1 MGDNKLSLLLLL
13 CTTVLTNAQ
22 DEETPCLLAKRYKS
36 FHKYEYSYE
45 TESLNALN
53 GATNGPKASCK
64 VEIEVPGTCSY
75 IVRTTSCTLS
85 EVTNVDGEGKPV
97 FGPSAGAD
105 TFRAAMEKNPLK
117 FTVDEK
123 NEIKLFPEDDE
134 PINILNIKRGLIS
147 ALAVPLLEE
156 EQNKRMPT
164 IYGLCKTGYSVNA
177 REDIA
182 TDVTLNRDL
191 SKCDNF
197 RPIKDHTSPLALIT
211 GMHYPLTH
219 LIRSSQICNYKFDNA
234 QKHMTS
240 GVCNENHILVP
251 FSYKGQ
257 YGVTNVGKQSLTL
270 VGVTTHNDRIFEHNV
285 ANMRTLHLD
294 GSADT
299 VHPIADK
306 EDMLAVLRELTGL
319 SGTKNGHKRAHLAHK
334 LVSVVR
340 KMNVEALTAGLPD
353 ALEIS
358 RPLMYQVLFQC
369 GTPECSSAIMQV
381 LRTFDSSS
389 VEIDAA
395 VYALGMVPNPSRAL
409 VKEMLEMAKF
419 KASKPIYYALS
430 NAVRRLYEAEGNVT
444 PEIQAVADYALEQI
458 GDCTGNPEQ
467 IYLSLRVIGNM
478 AAAVGA
484 ASPALKSAITQCVNQ
499 PSATPEVQQAAI
511 QAFRLTSVPEE
522 GRKVFMQVLLD
533 GAAPMQNRIAAYLIL
548 MKEPQPSELAQLIAA
563 LPNNGNVQ
571 VMSFVNSHLN
581 NILSSKA
588 PETRELREKILN
600 ALQGNEIVAV
610 MDPTK
615 YSRNYKIGSLEG
627 NVIFESED
635 LVPNEVILDMTLNA
649 FGYDI
654 DMFEIGFNGKGLEP
668 TIDALI
674 GIDGFFRDTMQKTIN
689 YAADKMPK
697 GNEILE
703 SMFPKLWNEIKMKQ
717 GPQSI
722 IKEVTNNVNKLIQ
735 KLKAQENPEAMI
747 YLRLLGAELG
757 YLKTKDVEEMAYSA
771 ALLTNSLVKMFPTD
785 FVKSLFS
792 SANNDLFLHYIFM
805 DNEFYL
811 PTGSGVPLRI
821 ALSGTF
827 APGVKGGLKF
837 GRDMSEIAFMPS
849 AGIEFVT
856 EVGALLPEYV
866 QSGLEMH
873 TNIYHES
880 GMRAKV
886 AVSNKQVKLTIPA
899 PQDPTKIF
907 SMTNS
912 LVSVSGTET
921 KTIPVL
927 MDQVKMKECT
937 PFIPGVNYCSDLQY
951 SDAYSSDA
959 APYFPL
965 TGDSKFSIELHPTGE
980 VSEYTATLDYASED
994 KVDKVTFAV
1003 KAEGTSF
1010 EGTAKVMFD
1019 RQKYSVSSDFQVP
1032 DYDLEAGIR
1041 IGPVDPST
1049 KGKATHSIQIDFINK
1064 KIPQAS
1070 LIGLAKIEAMKDA
1083 MLVVQLLV
1091 PNLQTNAKVTANL
1104 NCVDG
1109 LTLELESDLKIPK
1122 TSSVQKVILKYDAD
1136 KIEAEVKSDMSSE
1149 IDTIKAVVRDF
1160 LDQKVGQSEM
1170 TINDILIKSVEG
1182 TNGYLE
1188 QYAAGIPFI
1197 ENLRVPAVSEFT
1209 LPEKLFLNAEG
1220 AAKYKFSQKYY
1231 TIHIPVPFGGK
1242 SSGDLNITATIT
1254 TPDFEV
1260 PQLGLQV
1267 ASASITLP
1275 EFFVPEKLPL
1285 TLPVLGMAEFSS
1297 KLNSNLYNMEATV
1310 SAGKEPENPTYSTK
1324 FEVTGSSPVDI
1335 LSLKVEGSASLIDT
1349 PSDSFK
1355 VEVKTAVNHKLLDVS
1370 VSFLG
1375 DVKPAAKITVKS
1387 SSKIEATSPLG
1398 LKVSLE
1404 HTSQAGLNI
1413 KEISGDGNLVG
1424 SIVIGPLNVDA
1435 TLKQSLVLHPFKP
1448 AGKIDSSLEVNSNL
1462 LSARN
1467 IFEVALDNGEF
1478 NVVSKTTAFED
1489 SLTHNVEV
1497 TYKESLLAFKSNA
1510 KAFDLSIR
1518 NIAEASAR
1526 SDRVNF
1532 KIEAAADRY
1541 EDLIESRF
1549 TADLDVNGFDV
1560 KNVASA
1566 KLAEYK
1572 ASHNCSL
1579 SLNKDGLGMQG
1590 TTSLQS
1596 PLTFESNFNGT
1607 LDTSKLSLSTVTKG
1621 DFGEMTNSLS
1631 ASLSSV
1637 AFTSKAEANVA
1648 HGTSYAHDISL
1659 QMEHNKALMNINNNL
1674 TVLHVSLINEAQM
1687 KAHPYKA
1694 DLTGSLRLAYGEEEL
1709 KHTYEIGYA
1718 DLVTTAK
1725 CSVAGKLMGSHLIQ
1739 NTEIDIS
1746 GLALTVRNAARFN
1759 SQPIRF
1765 DNTFHVTALPFSL
1778 NVDAITNADSDVSL
1792 YGKHSTQVY
1801 SKFLLKA
1808 EPFAFAHSHECRL
1821 STTQNLDNGVS
1832 IETNL
1837 DNKIDTL
1844 LTPSEQKATMRME
1857 SKVNCHVLTQD
1868 LRLYNTPERLGLEMS
1883 GSMIT
1888 NLFNTVDSEKQ
1899 DHFLS
1904 AFLKYDK
1911 NANSHVINLPL
1922 MEYIP
1927 RVLERIKL
1935 TVITVAESLQYHIN
1949 SVDIQKLPDHLR
1961 DFMSD
1966 INLEER
1972 LNRMRQELISLNQ
1985 KYGITQ
1991 EELDASLDNL
2001 RTVVLKLFTN
2011 LGTYANEI
2019 AKMMKEVIALSD
2031 TAVLTETFN
2040 AFNEKYEVKSMVL
2053 EVVKAI
2059 KDVTEKIDMG
2069 KLKDTSFAFLHDLD
2083 EQYEIKSYL
2092 EETVVELKEMV
2103 EDFELARFIEDLKD
2117 FVIVDLKDFQEFR
2130 DFLVEEINEMID
2142 YVKELFTEIDIMK
2155 GLNDYVR
2162 EILAELEVDKLIS
2175 VDELTK
2181 VIEQAVQVF
2190 TSIVQTVQNLV
2201 REVLN
2206 KPIRYMRGTEIKQ
2219 MIEHL
2224 NDCIENF
2231 IKNVKSF
2238 DYNTFVEQANRKL
2251 ENIAFD
2257 LNFLIMG
2264 LEIPQKLENAREFA
2278 NYALSS
2284 VKGFMDFLKTEEVA
2298 DLIDGILNPIETH
2311 LRDCAVLNGIRA
2323 FLEMLKDKLIT
2334 IDMEGEIYI
2343 PEFYIPGFYNI
2354 EETTINFDD
2363 IEDYIR
2369 DILNYIISLTEV
2381 RMFDAEDYFGNLKLN
2396 FLPEFPVITLP
2407 EVKLEPISFPV
2418 ISKFIDKHQFSDLK
2432 IPEFKLPAFPYELTM
2447 PCFGK
2452 LYGEVKVNTPI
2463 FTMRTTAEFYNSTD
2477 SPETPH
2483 FTASVNSQG
2492 TSEYEMLKYSLDST
2506 ARVAVPKMSR
2516 LIVAETL
2523 RITHSALGV
2532 DHQASVTLYGL
2543 SAQTLARTTVKVNTA
2558 PYSANILNTVHFA
2571 LEDGMSANFKTVYDD
2586 KVNSPLLIKA
2596 IQHSHTHELT
2606 ARQDGLNFV
2615 LNFKDEGKLF
2625 TLDPSDEMTYKEEL
2639 SLNINPVKF
2648 TLTYFGDIDSVY
2660 FKFKETANAEA
2671 VALSHI
2677 DFKSHIAYSSDS
2689 GSSFLM
2695 DAAGKAHLREMKVE
2709 LTLTHDTKLAG
2720 LLTANFYN
2728 YLNFIM
2734 HPTDV
2739 VLDFQNRANAKVS
2752 ISELYLS
2759 AKMDL
2764 MNNYTMTLNRNMQRM
2779 STVALARFDQVK
2791 YSHNFTFENNK
2802 AETGIYAAMNADA
2815 DLQFLTIPFSF
2826 PSIPL
2831 DTPFVDFT
2839 TEEIKDINLFEHTGL
2854 KNLLTTTD
2862 QSIDVDAKIVYQKSK
2877 TPPIIELG
2885 LIYVPSLG
2893 NLISELS
2900 FKSSVFNLNTNAGL
2914 YGEDN
2919 LVIRFGGTSTSV
2931 FECLKAKLEGTSSL
2945 STKSGLKLATTVV
2958 LENVHIKGTHNSI
2971 ATMNTNNLEAALST
2985 GTSGDINLLVLKAK
2999 VNHKLDAD
3007 NKPLS
3012 IVVSTLK
3019 TEYTFDIPI
3028 IELVGN
3034 GDAENTLKFEGAFN
3048 FISAETTTKG
3058 KITGTFLDGGTLNG
3072 VLNNDESI
3080 YLNGDSLRST
3090 LKTTGNANLNY
3101 GDLKLEF
3108 DVDESLALEG
3118 AVNRLYTLLKLSSN
3132 NEVSIGQFNTKGKH
3146 TAQATVDL
3154 GLLKSLEADVK
3165 VDLSQPSTFGNIGI
3179 SEVLVVE
3186 FTVPK
3191 QKIDYI
3197 SKIISP
3203 VYRMDVVANLN
3214 GNAPV
3219 FKGIFKSTTTSPAV
3233 FLQYDLDSS
3242 MSTKMDNDALTVE
3255 ANAVLTHAD
3264 FTMDISNVISMSDP
3278 NHTLIVDITSPTFTD
3293 VNVRYAVGRDGAS
3306 ASVSTPSA
3314 GFLGYQLQA
3323 TNPSHM
3329 YARIYSRYAS
3339 GPQNDIEI
3347 LEIRA
3352 APMGDEKMLL
3362 SATYNSDAPRDMF
3375 IGLKERLPA
3384 MLSSVTQFAEKSSM
3398 LDAFETLRNSIL
3410 NFLNEAYNAASSH
3423 APQLS
3428 QLSDLYKNVVVQYQ
3442 TTTQTLL
3449 DDVIKFLTETR
3460 FVLPGMDEATLP
3472 EICRKICSDIGK
3484 VLKKFMIVF
3493 NEYLDQYFFPIFET
3507 ISTVQLYLPYGEV
3520 ITVKEIQDSVREIL
3534 RGISDEITRMI
3545 QEPDSPDVYLEKLGK
3560 AYEDVIDKLKSVDIE
3575 DTAASLYISFIRE
3588 FRRLEDKFETS
3599 VAYEQFIAVLE
3610 QYVVPFFETF
3620 NKLLTDVI
3628 SSLST
3633 QAETTVKVSDGKV
3646 EIEFPF
3652 PFVH

>member
-1 MGDNKLSLLLLL
+1 MGDNKLCLLLLIV
-13 CTTVLTNAQ
+13 TTVLTM
-22 DEETPCLLAKRYKS
+22 AKRYKS

-53 GATNGPKASCK
+53 QAINGPKASCK
-64 VEIEVPGTCSY
+64 VEIEVPSTCSY

-85 EVTNVDGEGKPV
+85 EVTDVDGEGNPV

-117 FTVDEK
+117 FTVDEQ

-156 EQNKRMPT
+156 DQNKRMPT
-164 IYGLCKTGYSVNA
+164 IYGFCKTGYSVNT

-191 SKCDNF
+191 SRCDNF

-211 GMHYPLTH
+211 GMHYPLTQ
-219 LIRSSQICNYKFDNA
+219 LIRSSQTCNYKFDNA

-240 GVCNENHILVP
+240 GVCTEKHILLP
-251 FSYKGQ
+251 FSYKDQ

-285 ANMRTLHLD
+285 AKMRTLHLD

-299 VHPIADK
+299 VHPIANK

-340 KMNVEALTAGLPD
+340 KMNVEALTAGLPE

-395 VYALGMVPNPSRAL
+395 VYALGMVPNPSGAL
-409 VKEMLEMAKF
+409 IKEMLEMAKF

-444 PEIQAVADYALEQI
+444 PEIQAVADYALERI

-478 AAAVGA
+478 AASVGA

-522 GRKVFMQVLLD
+522 GREVLMKVLLN

-548 MKEPQPSELAQLIAA
+548 MKDPQPAELAQLIAA

-581 NILSSKA
+581 NILSSTA
-588 PETRELREKILN
+588 PDTRELREKILN
-600 ALQGNEIVAV
+600 ALQGNEIGAV

-627 NVIFESED
+627 NLIFDSEHH
-635 LVPNEVILDMTLNA
+635 LPNEVILDMTLNA

-654 DMFEIGFNGKGLEP
+654 DMFEIGLNGKGLEP

-703 SMFPKLWNEIKMKQ
+703 SMFPKLWNEFKMTQ
-717 GPQSI
+717 APQSI

-747 YLRLLGAELG
+747 YLRLLGTELG

-771 ALLTNSLVKMFPTD
+771 GLLANSLIKMFPTD
-785 FVKSLFS
+785 FIKSLFS

-837 GRDMSEIAFMPS
+837 GRDTSEIAFMPS

-886 AVSNKQVKLTIPA
+886 AVSNRQVKLTIPA
-899 PQDPTKIF
+899 PKDPTKIF
-907 SMTNS
+907 SITNS
-912 LVSVSGTET
+912 LVSVSSTET
-921 KTIPVL
+921 KSIPVL
-927 MDQVKMKECT
+927 MDQVKMVECT

-951 SDAYSSDA
+951 SDAFSNNA

-994 KVDKVTFAV
+994 NVDKVTFAV

-1019 RQKYSVSSDFQVP
+1019 RQKYSASADFQVP
-1032 DYDLEAGIR
+1032 DYDLEAGLR
-1041 IGPVDPST
+1041 IGAVDPSA

-1064 KIPQAS
+1064 NIPQAS
-1070 LIGLAKIEAMKDA
+1070 LIGLAKIQVMKDS
-1083 MLVVQLLV
+1083 MLAIQLLV
-1091 PNLQTNAKVTANL
+1091 PYLQTDAKVTANL

-1109 LTLELESDLKIPK
+1109 LSFELESDLKIPEI
-1122 TSSVQKVILKYDAD
+1122 SSVQKVILKYDAK

-1149 IDTIKAVVRDF
+1149 IDTVKAMVRDF

-1170 TINDILIKSVEG
+1170 TISDVLIKSVEG
-1182 TNGYLE
+1182 TNGFLE
-1188 QYAAGIPFI
+1188 QYAVGIPFV
-1197 ENLRVPAVSEFT
+1197 ENFRVPAVSEFT

-1220 AAKYKFSQKYY
+1220 AAKYKFSQQYY
-1231 TIHIPVPFGGK
+1231 TVNIPVPFGGK
-1242 SSGDLNITATIT
+1242 SSGDFNIPAALT

-1260 PQLGLQV
+1260 PLLGLQV
-1267 ASASITLP
+1267 ASAIIPLP
-1275 EFFVPEKLPL
+1275 EVFVPEKLTV

-1349 PSDSFK
+1349 PSDIFK
-1355 VEVKTAVNHKLLDVS
+1355 VEVKTAVNHKLLDFS
-1370 VSFLG
+1370 VIFLG
-1375 DVKPAAKITVKS
+1375 DVKPAAKITVNS
-1387 SSKIEATSPLG
+1387 TSKIKVTSPLG
-1398 LKVSLE
+1398 LKISLE
-1404 HTSQAGLNI
+1404 QTSQAGLNI

-1424 SIVIGPLNVDA
+1424 SIDIGPLNFDA
-1435 TLKQSLVLHPFKP
+1435 TLK
-1448 AGKIDSSLEVNSNL
+1448 D
-1462 LSARN
+1462 ARN

-1478 NVVSKTTAFED
+1478 AVVSKTTAFED
-1489 SLTHNVEV
+1489 SLTHNLEV
-1497 TYKESLLAFKSNA
+1497 TYKESLVAFKSNA
-1510 KAFDLSIR
+1510 KAFDLNIR

-1549 TADLDVNGFDV
+1549 TAGLDVNGLDV
-1560 KNVASA
+1560 KHNASV
-1566 KLAEYK
+1566 KLVDYK
-1572 ASHNCSL
+1572 ASHHCSL

-1590 TTSLQS
+1590 TTSLHS
-1596 PLTFESNFNGT
+1596 PLTFESNFNGA

-1621 DFGEMTNSLS
+1621 DFGDMTNSLS
-1631 ASLSSV
+1631 ASLSSI

-1659 QMEHNKALMNINNNL
+1659 QLENNKALMNINNNL
-1674 TVLHVSLINEAQM
+1674 TVLHVSLINEAQL
-1687 KAHPYKA
+1687 KAHLYKA
-1694 DLTGSLRLAYGEEEL
+1694 GLTGSLRLAYGEEEL

-1718 DLVTTAK
+1718 ELVTSAK
-1725 CSVAGKLMGSHLIQ
+1725 CSVTGKLMGSHLNQ
-1739 NTEIDIS
+1739 NTEIEIS

-1765 DNTFHVTALPFSL
+1765 DNTIYVTALPFSL
-1778 NVDAITNADSDVSL
+1778 NVDAITNGDSDVSF
-1792 YGKHSTQVY
+1792 YGKHSSQVY

-1808 EPFAFAHSHECRL
+1808 EPLAFAHSHECRL

-1844 LTPSEQKATMRME
+1844 LTPSEQKATMRVE
-1857 SKVNCHVLTQD
+1857 SRVDSHVLTQD
-1868 LRLYNTPERLGLEMS
+1868 LRFYNTPERLGLEMS
-1883 GSMIT
+1883 VSMIT
-1888 NLFNTVDSEKQ
+1888 YLFNAVNSEMQ
-1899 DHFLS
+1899 DHFIS

-1927 RVLERIKL
+1927 RVMERIKL
-1935 TVITVAESLQYHIN
+1935 TVITVVESLQYHIN
-1949 SVDIQKLPDHLR
+1949 SVDFQKLPHHFR

-1966 INLEER
+1966 INLKER
-1972 LNRMRQELISLNQ
+1972 LNRMRQDLISLNQ

-1991 EELDASLDNL
+1991 AELDAYLDNL

-2011 LGTYANEI
+2011 LDTYASEI
-2019 AKMMKEVIALSD
+2019 AKISD
-2031 TAVLTETFN
+2031 TAVLTETFK
-2040 AFNEKYEVKSMVL
+2040 ALNEKYDVKSMVL
-2053 EVVKAI
+2053 KVVNAL

-2069 KLKDTSFAFLHDLD
+2069 KLKDTNFAVLHDLD

-2092 EETVVELKEMV
+2092 EETLIELKEMV
-2103 EDFELARFIEDLKD
+2103 EDFELARFIEELKELAIEVSKDLSE
-2117 FVIVDLKDFQEFR
+2117 LR
-2130 DFLVEEINEMID
+2130 DFLVEEINEITD
-2142 YVKELFTEIDIMK
+2142 EVNEFFTDIDIMI
-2155 GLNDYVR
+2155 GLSDYVR

-2181 VIEQAVQVF
+2181 EFERAVQVF
-2190 TSIVQTVQNLV
+2190 TSFVETVQNLV
-2201 REVLN
+2201 REMLN
-2206 KPIRYMRGTEIKQ
+2206 EPIRYMRGTEINQ

-2224 NDCIENF
+2224 NDYIDNF
-2231 IKNVKSF
+2231 MKNVKSF

-2251 ENIAFD
+2251 KIIASD
-2257 LNFLIMG
+2257 LNFLMNVR
-2264 LEIPQKLENAREFA
+2264 LEIPEKLENAREFA

-2284 VKGFMDFLKTEEVA
+2284 VKGIMDFLKTEEVS
-2298 DLIDGILNPIETH
+2298 DMIDVILSPIQTH
-2311 LRDCAVLNGIRA
+2311 LRDCAVLNGFRA
-2323 FLEMLKDKLIT
+2323 FLEMLRAKLVT
-2334 IDMEGEIYI
+2334 IDMEDIYI

-2354 EETTINFDD
+2354 EATTIHFDD
-2363 IEDYIR
+2363 VEDYIR
-2369 DILNYIISLTEV
+2369 DILNFTISLTKV
-2381 RMFDAEDYFGNLKLN
+2381 RMFDPEDYFGKLTLN

-2407 EVKLEPISFPV
+2407 EVKLEVISFPA
-2418 ISKFIDKHQFSDLK
+2418 ISKFIDKHQFLDLK
-2432 IPEFKLPAFPYELTM
+2432 IPEFKLPTFPNELTM

-2452 LYGEVKVNTPI
+2452 LYGEVKVKIPF
-2463 FTMRTTAEFYNSTD
+2463 FTMRTTAEFYNSTE

-2483 FTASVNSQG
+2483 FTASVNSHG
-2492 TSEYEMLKYSLDST
+2492 ISEYEILKYSLDST
-2506 ARVAVPKMSR
+2506 ARFAVPKMSR
-2516 LIVAETL
+2516 LIVSETL

-2586 KVNSPLLIKA
+2586 KVNIPLWSTA
-2596 IQHSHTHELT
+2596 NQHSHTHELT
-2606 ARQDGLNFV
+2606 VRQDGLNFV
-2615 LNFKDEGKLF
+2615 LNLKDNGKF
-2625 TLDPSDEMTYKEEL
+2625 NTLNPSDDLTYKEEL
-2639 SLNINPVKF
+2639 SLNINPMKF
-2648 TLTYFGDIDSVY
+2648 TLTYFGDVDSVY
-2660 FKFKETANAEA
+2660 FKCKETANAEA

-2689 GSSFLM
+2689 GYSFLM

-2709 LTLTHDTKLAG
+2709 LTFTHDTKLAG
-2720 LLTANFYN
+2720 LLTANLYN
-2728 YLNFIM
+2728 YLNFSM
-2734 HPTDV
+2734 HPNDV
-2739 VLDFQNRANAKVS
+2739 VFDFQNRAKVS

-2764 MNNYTMTLNRNMQRM
+2764 MNNHTMTLNSNMQRM
-2779 STVALARFDQVK
+2779 STVALARFNQVK

-2815 DLQFLTIPFSF
+2815 DLHFLTIPFSI

-2831 DTPFVDFT
+2831 DTPFVDLT
-2839 TEEIKDINLFEHTGL
+2839 TLEIKDINLYEQTGL

-2862 QSIDVDAKIVYQKSK
+2862 QSIDVDAMIVYQKSK
-2877 TPPIIELG
+2877 TPPIIEIG

-2914 YGEDN
+2914 YGEEN
-2919 LVIRFGGTSTSV
+2919 FVIRFGGTSTSV

-2958 LENVHIKGTHNSI
+2958 LENFHIKGTHNSI
-2971 ATMNTNNLEAALST
+2971 ASMNTNNLEAALSA

-2999 VNHKLDAD
+2999 VNHQLDAN
-3007 NKPLS
+3007 NKALS
-3012 IVVSTLK
+3012 KAVSTLK
-3019 TEYTFDIPI
+3019 TEYTFNIPI

-3034 GDAENTLKFEGAFN
+3034 GDAENTLKFEGASN
-3048 FISAETTTKG
+3048 FVSAETATKG
-3058 KITGTFLDGGTLNG
+3058 KITATFLDGGTLNG
-3072 VLNNDESI
+3072 VLNNDDSI
-3080 YLNGDSLRST
+3080 YQNGDSFRST

-3132 NEVSIGQFNTKGKH
+3132 NEVNIGQLNTKGKH
-3146 TAQATVDL
+3146 TAQAIGDL
-3154 GLLKSLEADVK
+3154 DLLKSLKADVK

-3179 SEVLVVE
+3179 SEALVVE

-3197 SKIISP
+3197 SKFISP
-3203 VYRMDVVANLN
+3203 VYSMDVVANLN

-3219 FKGIFKSTTTSPAV
+3219 FKGIFKSTTTSPAG

-3242 MSTKMDNDALTVE
+3242 MSTKMENDALTVE
-3255 ANAVLTHAD
+3255 SNAVLTHAD
-3264 FTMDISNVISMSDP
+3264 LTMDISNVISLSDP
-3278 NHTLIVDITSPTFTD
+3278 RHTLNVDITSPTFTD
-3293 VNVRYAVGRDGAS
+3293 VTVRYAVRRDGAS

-3323 TNPSHM
+3323 INPSQM
-3329 YARIYSRYAS
+3329 YGRIYSRYAS
-3339 GPQNDIEI
+3339 GPQNDIAI
-3347 LEIRA
+3347 LEMRA
-3352 APMGDEKMLL
+3352 APMGDKKMLL

-3375 IGLKERLPA
+3375 VGLKERLPA
-3384 MLSSVTQFAEKSSM
+3384 MLSSVTQFAEKYSI
-3398 LDAFETLRNSIL
+3398 LDAFTTIKSSIL
-3410 NFLNEAYNAASSH
+3410 HFLNEAHNAASSH
-3423 APQLS
+3423 VLQLS
-3428 QLSDLYKNVVVQYQ
+3428 QFNDLYKNVVVHYQ
-3442 TTTQTLL
+3442 KTTQTML
-3449 DDVIKFLTETR
+3449 DDVIKFLTETQ

-3472 EICRKICSDIGK
+3472 EICRKICSDIEK
-3484 VLKKFMIVF
+3484 LHEKFMIVF
-3493 NEYLDQYFFPIFET
+3493 NEYLDHYFFPIFET
-3507 ISTVQLYLPYGEV
+3507 ISTVQLYLPSGEV
-3520 ITVKEIQDSVREIL
+3520 KTVKEIQDSARETM

-3545 QEPDSPDVYLEKLGK
+3545 QEQ
-3560 AYEDVIDKLKSVDIE
+3560 DIE
-3575 DTAASLYISFIRE
+3575 DIANILYISSIGQLW
-3588 FRRLEDKFETS
+3588 RLEQN
-3599 VAYEQFIAVLE
+3599 YEQFLAVLE
-3610 QYVVPFFETF
+3610 RYAVP
-3620 NKLLTDVI
+3620 TDVI
-3628 SSLST
+3628 RSLST
-3633 QAETTVKVSDGKV
+3633 QAKTKVKVSDGKV
-3646 EIEFPF
+3646 EIEFPS
-3652 PFVH
+3652 PFVQ